1 MSILIG
7 DFNMQIDP
15 NVLTGL
21 IEQYGVVGIMFV
33 VLLGLYLRQGKRM
46 SEIEDKND
54 LMYQNIIKDYVDLV
68 QKNITAI
75 SKLTGC
81 IDSIKAAI
89 ERIDNRS

>member
-1 MSILIG
+1 MFLA
-7 DFNMQIDP
+7 QVDP

-21 IEQYGVVGIMFV
+21 IEQYGVMGIMFV
-33 VLLGLYLRQGKRM
+33 VLLGLYLRQNKRM
-46 SEIEDKND
+46 AEIEDKND
-54 LMYQNIIKDYVDLV
+54 AMYHAIIKDYVDLV

-89 ERIDNRS
+89 ERLDKRSQD

>member
-1 MSILIG
+1 
-7 DFNMQIDP
+7 MQIDP
-15 NVLTGL
+15 NILTSL

-33 VLLGLYLRQGKRM
+33 VLLGLYLRQNKRM
-46 SEIEDKND
+46 ADIEDKND
-54 LMYQNIIKDYVDLV
+54 AMYQNLIKDYVELV

-89 ERIDNRS
+89 ERIDKRSER